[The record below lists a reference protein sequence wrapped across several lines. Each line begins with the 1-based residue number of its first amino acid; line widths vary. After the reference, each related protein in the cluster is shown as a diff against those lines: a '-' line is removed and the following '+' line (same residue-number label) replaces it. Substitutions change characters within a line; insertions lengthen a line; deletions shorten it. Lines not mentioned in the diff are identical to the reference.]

1 MEVAFAYWPLV
12 GEWVDCWVTPRTEA
26 RDWKV
31 LNRKL
36 KIHKHKTLVFTL
48 GFLFFIKNM
57 DILRGKKK
65 NRKKKKTVSQLRPHK
80 YECTQV
86 GSRAE
91 QAHLNLKVSVR
102 KQHACI

>member
-65 NRKKKKTVSQLRPHK
+65 K
-80 YECTQV
+80 
-86 GSRAE
+86 
-91 QAHLNLKVSVR
+91 
-102 KQHACI
+102 